1 MTKTPPMFF
10 SMQTNFIEL
19 SVDMSMVGDIS
30 YLSKSNAGSSTF
42 LKLTSTGYIEYY
54 QDGVGQATAP

>member
-1 MTKTPPMFF
+1 
-10 SMQTNFIEL
+10 MQTNFIEL

-54 QDGVGQATAP
+54 PRWSRTGDRAFQP